1 MSVEEKI
8 QVLAQ
13 AVDAC
18 LSVALITAPAHYKT
32 HLEYMK
38 ENIAQ
43 LLEES

>member
-1 MSVEEKI
+1 MSLEEKI

-18 LSVALITAPAHYKT
+18 LSVALITAPNHYQT

-38 ENIAQ
+38 ENIAE
-43 LLEES
+43 LLEEP

>member
-32 HLEYMK
+32 HLEYMQ